1 MAAKGSN
8 PRKKKVPAV
17 KKKTG
22 MVTEIFI
29 QYGDK
34 EISIHDQVMERIH
47 EIWTKDMGNPDEDM
61 KELKVY
67 VKPEDDAAYFVINGD
82 ITGSFGL

>member
-1 MAAKGSN
+1 MAAKSSN
-8 PRKKKVPAV
+8 ARKKKAPAV

-29 QYGDK
+29 QYHDK
-34 EISIHDQVMERIH
+34 EISIHDQVLERIH

-61 KELKVY
+61 RELKVY

>member
-8 PRKKKVPAV
+8 ARKKKVPAV
-17 KKKTG
+17 KKTG

>member
-8 PRKKKVPAV
+8 ARKKKVPAV

-47 EIWTKDMGNPDEDM
+47 GIWTKDM
-61 KELKVY
+61 KEMKVY